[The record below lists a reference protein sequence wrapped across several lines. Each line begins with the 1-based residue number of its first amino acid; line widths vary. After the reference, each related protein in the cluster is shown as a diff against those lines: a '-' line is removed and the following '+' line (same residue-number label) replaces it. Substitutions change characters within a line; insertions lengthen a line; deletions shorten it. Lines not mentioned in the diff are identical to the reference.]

1 MSTVGKTVALASLA
15 FALPVTTMAIMNW
28 DGLRPY
34 LVGDPN
40 TATGELLFFT
50 APG

>member
-1 MSTVGKTVALASLA
+1 MRTVGKTGGIAMLA
-15 FALPVTTMAIMNW
+15 FALPITAVAAMNW
-28 DGLRPY
+28 GDLRPY
-34 LVGDPN
+34 LVGDPM

>member
-1 MSTVGKTVALASLA
+1 MSMVGKTMAIALLA
-15 FALPVTTMAIMNW
+15 FALPVTTVAIMNW

-34 LVGDPN
+34 LVGDPY